1 MTNKTNQVLKVPEEL
16 SGQRI
21 DLALTSML
29 KDISRSKIKNAILS
43 GRVLLNEE
51 IVFKLNSKLLGGE
64 LIEITFIEEEV
75 VETIPQKIE
84 LDIVSED
91 DDFIIVNKTSDLVVH
106 PGAGNKTNT
115 LLNGLLFEFP
125 ELKKLPRGGIVH
137 RLDKDTSGLM
147 VIAKNE
153 KSLLNL
159 SAQISSREVTR
170 IYQAFVVGRITKSG
184 KIDEPIGRH
193 PSNRQKQS
201 VVASGKEAI
210 THYSLETTYGN
221 YSHLVLRLETGRTH
235 QIRVHLSHMG
245 FPIIGDPLYGR
256 KRRFAKSTDSK
267 LREVI
272 EQFPRQ
278 ALHAS
283 SLAFLHPTSNKK
295 IEFMSELPKDIK
307 SLETKLAQLSQ

>member
-43 GRVLLNEE
+43 GRVMLNEE

-75 VETIPQKIE
+75 VETIPQKIG

-193 PSNRQKQS
+193 PSNRQKQT
-201 VVASGKEAI
+201 VLTSGKEAL
-210 THYSLETTYGN
+210 SLI
-221 YSHLVLRLETGRTH
+221 H
-235 QIRVHLSHMG
+235 I
-245 FPIIGDPLYGR
+245 
-256 KRRFAKSTDSK
+256 
-267 LREVI
+267 
-272 EQFPRQ
+272 
-278 ALHAS
+278 
-283 SLAFLHPTSNKK
+283 
-295 IEFMSELPKDIK
+295 
-307 SLETKLAQLSQ
+307 

>member
-1 MTNKTNQVLKVPEEL
+1 MWLEKQKL
-16 SGQRI
+16 
-21 DLALTSML
+21 
-29 KDISRSKIKNAILS
+29 SRSKIKNAILS

-75 VETIPQKIE
+75 VETIPQKIG

-201 VVASGKEAI
+201 VLTSGKEAI
-210 THYSLETTYGN
+210 THYSLKTTYGN

-283 SLAFLHPTSNKK
+283 SLAFLHPRSNEK
-295 IEFMSELPKDIK
+295 IEFTSELPKDIK

>member
-1 MTNKTNQVLKVPEEL
+1 MTIETNKVLKVPEAL

-21 DLALTSML
+21 DLALTAML
-29 KDISRSKIKNAILS
+29 SGVSRSKIKTSILD

-51 IVFKLNSKLLGGE
+51 IVSKLNTKLHGGE
-64 LIEITFIEEEV
+64 VIEITFIEEEV
-75 VETIPQKIE
+75 VETIPQEIN
-84 LDIVSED
+84 LDIVDED
-91 DDFIIVNKTSDLVVH
+91 ADFIVVNKTPDLVVH

-115 LLNGLLFEFP
+115 LLNGLLFKFP

-147 VIAKNE
+147 VVAKNE
-153 KSLLNL
+153 KSLFNL
-159 SAQISSREVTR
+159 SNQISNRTVTR
-170 IYQAFVVGRITKSG
+170 IYQAFVVGKISKSG

-201 VVASGKEAI
+201 VLSSGKEAI
-210 THYSLETTYGN
+210 THYSLEVTYGN
-221 YSHLVLRLETGRTH
+221 YSHLFLRLETGRTH
-235 QIRVHLSHMG
+235 QIRVHLSHLG

-283 SLAFLHPTSNKK
+283 SLGFLHPSTNKK
-295 IEFMSELPKDIK
+295 IEFTIELPKDIK
-307 SLETKLAQLSQ
+307 NLEAKLAQLS

>member
-1 MTNKTNQVLKVPEEL
+1 MTIETNKVLKVPEAL

-21 DLALTSML
+21 DLALTAML
-29 KDISRSKIKNAILS
+29 SGVSRSKIKTSILD

-51 IVFKLNSKLLGGE
+51 IVSKLNTKLHGGE
-64 LIEITFIEEEV
+64 VIEITFIEEEV
-75 VETIPQKIE
+75 VETIPQEIN
-84 LDIVSED
+84 LDIVDED
-91 DDFIIVNKTSDLVVH
+91 ADFIVVNKTPDLVVH

-115 LLNGLLFEFP
+115 LLNGLLFKFP

-147 VIAKNE
+147 VVAKNE
-153 KSLLNL
+153 KSLFNL
-159 SAQISSREVTR
+159 SNQISNRTVTR
-170 IYQAFVVGRITKSG
+170 IYQAFVVGKISKSG

-201 VVASGKEAI
+201 VLSSGKEAI
-210 THYSLETTYGN
+210 THYSLGATYGN
-221 YSHLVLRLETGRTH
+221 YSHLFLRLETGRTH
-235 QIRVHLSHMG
+235 QIRVHLSHLG

-283 SLAFLHPTSNKK
+283 SLGFLHPSTNKK
-295 IEFMSELPKDIK
+295 IEFTIELPKDIK
-307 SLETKLAQLSQ
+307 NLEAKLAQLY

>member
-1 MTNKTNQVLKVPEEL
+1 MYKRQ
-16 SGQRI
+16 
-21 DLALTSML
+21 
-29 KDISRSKIKNAILS
+29 
-43 GRVLLNEE
+43 
-51 IVFKLNSKLLGGE
+51 
-64 LIEITFIEEEV
+64 
-75 VETIPQKIE
+75 
-84 LDIVSED
+84 
-91 DDFIIVNKTSDLVVH
+91 
-106 PGAGNKTNT
+106 

-201 VVASGKEAI
+201 VLTSGKEAI
-210 THYSLETTYGN
+210 THYSLKTTYGN

-283 SLAFLHPTSNKK
+283 SLAFLHPRSNEK
-295 IEFMSELPKDIK
+295 IEFTSELPKDIK

>member
-43 GRVLLNEE
+43 GRVMLNEE

-75 VETIPQKIE
+75 VETIPQKID

-125 ELKKLPRGGIVH
+125 ELKKLPNHLIH
-137 RLDKDTSGLM
+137 EPWKINFLE
-147 VIAKNE
+147 E
-153 KSLLNL
+153 KSLNF
-159 SAQISSREVTR
+159 SIKKNYIETIVDNTRSTR
-170 IYQAFVVGRITKSG
+170 IAKETIW
-184 KIDEPIGRH
+184 KIKKT
-193 PSNRQKQS
+193 S
-201 VVASGKEAI
+201 EARNI
-210 THYSLETTYGN
+210 AN
-221 YSHLVLRLETGRTH
+221 
-235 QIRVHLSHMG
+235 QIVE
-245 FPIIGDPLYGR
+245 
-256 KRRFAKSTDSK
+256 K
-267 LREVI
+267 
-272 EQFPRQ
+272 
-278 ALHAS
+278 HAS
-283 SLAFLHPTSNKK
+283 LGRR
-295 IEFMSELPKDIK
+295 
-307 SLETKLAQLSQ
+307 

>member
-1 MTNKTNQVLKVPEEL
+1 MYKRQ
-16 SGQRI
+16 
-21 DLALTSML
+21 
-29 KDISRSKIKNAILS
+29 
-43 GRVLLNEE
+43 
-51 IVFKLNSKLLGGE
+51 
-64 LIEITFIEEEV
+64 
-75 VETIPQKIE
+75 
-84 LDIVSED
+84 ED
-91 DDFIIVNKTSDLVVH
+91 DDFIILNKTSDLVVH

-115 LLNGLLFEFP
+115 LLNGLSFEFP

-283 SLAFLHPTSNKK
+283 SLAFLHPRSNKK

>member
-1 MTNKTNQVLKVPEEL
+1 MTIETNKVLKVPETL

-21 DLALTSML
+21 DLALTAML
-29 KDISRSKIKNAILS
+29 SGVSRSKIKTSILD

-51 IVFKLNSKLLGGE
+51 IVSKLNTKLLGGE
-64 LIEITFIEEEV
+64 VIEITFIEEEV
-75 VETIPQKIE
+75 VETIPQEIN
-84 LDIVSED
+84 LDIVDED
-91 DDFIIVNKTSDLVVH
+91 ADFIVVNKTPDLVVH

-115 LLNGLLFEFP
+115 LLNGLLFKFP

-153 KSLLNL
+153 KSLFNL
-159 SAQISSREVTR
+159 SNQISNRTVTR
-170 IYQAFVVGRITKSG
+170 IYQAFVVGKISKSG

-201 VVASGKEAI
+201 VLFSGKEAI
-210 THYSLETTYGN
+210 THYSLGATYGN
-221 YSHLVLRLETGRTH
+221 YSHLFLRLETGRTH
-235 QIRVHLSHMG
+235 QIRVHLSHLG

-283 SLAFLHPTSNKK
+283 SLGFLHPSTNKK
-295 IEFMSELPKDIK
+295 IEFTIELPKDIK
-307 SLETKLAQLSQ
+307 NLEAKLAQLS

>member
-1 MTNKTNQVLKVPEEL
+1 MTIETNKVLKVPEAL
-16 SGQRI
+16 SGHRI
-21 DLALTSML
+21 DLALTAML
-29 KDISRSKIKNAILS
+29 SDVSRSKIKTSILD

-51 IVFKLNSKLLGGE
+51 IVSKLNTKLHGGE
-64 LIEITFIEEEV
+64 VIEITFIEEEV
-75 VETIPQKIE
+75 VETIPQEIN
-84 LDIVSED
+84 LDIVDED
-91 DDFIIVNKTSDLVVH
+91 VDFIVVNKTPDLVVH

-115 LLNGLLFEFP
+115 LLNGLLFKFP

-147 VIAKNE
+147 VVAKNE
-153 KSLLNL
+153 KSLFNL
-159 SAQISSREVTR
+159 SNQISNRTVTR
-170 IYQAFVVGRITKSG
+170 IYQAFVVGKISKSG

-201 VVASGKEAI
+201 VLSSGKEAI
-210 THYSLETTYGN
+210 THYSLEATYGN
-221 YSHLVLRLETGRTH
+221 YSHLFLRLETGRTH
-235 QIRVHLSHMG
+235 QIRVHLSHLG

-283 SLAFLHPTSNKK
+283 SLGFLHPSTNKK
-295 IEFMSELPKDIK
+295 IEFTIELPKDIK
-307 SLETKLAQLSQ
+307 NLEAKLAQLS

>member
-1 MTNKTNQVLKVPEEL
+1 ML
-16 SGQRI
+16 SGV
-21 DLALTSML
+21 
-29 KDISRSKIKNAILS
+29 SRSKIKTSILD

-51 IVFKLNSKLLGGE
+51 IVSKLNTKLHGGE
-64 LIEITFIEEEV
+64 VIEITFIEEEV
-75 VETIPQKIE
+75 VETIPQEIN
-84 LDIVSED
+84 LDIVDED
-91 DDFIIVNKTSDLVVH
+91 ADFIVVNKTPDLVVH

-115 LLNGLLFEFP
+115 LLNGLLFKFP

-147 VIAKNE
+147 VVAKNE
-153 KSLLNL
+153 KSLFNL
-159 SAQISSREVTR
+159 SNQISNRTVTR
-170 IYQAFVVGRITKSG
+170 IYQAFVVGKISKSG

-201 VVASGKEAI
+201 VLSSGKEAI
-210 THYSLETTYGN
+210 THYSLEVTYGN
-221 YSHLVLRLETGRTH
+221 YSHLFLRLETGRTH
-235 QIRVHLSHMG
+235 QIRVHLSHLG

-283 SLAFLHPTSNKK
+283 SLGFLHPSTNKK
-295 IEFMSELPKDIK
+295 IEFTIELPKDIK
-307 SLETKLAQLSQ
+307 NLEAKLAQLS

>member
-29 KDISRSKIKNAILS
+29 KDISRSKIKNAILN

-91 DDFIIVNKTSDLVVH
+91 DDFIILNKTSDLVVH

-283 SLAFLHPTSNKK
+283 SLAFLHPRSNKK

>member
-1 MTNKTNQVLKVPEEL
+1 M
-16 SGQRI
+16 
-21 DLALTSML
+21 
-29 KDISRSKIKNAILS
+29 
-43 GRVLLNEE
+43 LNEE

-75 VETIPQKIE
+75 VETIPQKIG

-125 ELKKLPRGGIVH
+125 ELKKLHRGGIVH

-201 VVASGKEAI
+201 VLTSGKEAI
-210 THYSLETTYGN
+210 THYSLKTTYGN

-283 SLAFLHPTSNKK
+283 SLAFLHPRSNEK
-295 IEFMSELPKDIK
+295 IEFTSELPKDIK

>member
-1 MTNKTNQVLKVPEEL
+1 MTIETNKVLKVPEAL

-21 DLALTSML
+21 DLALTAML
-29 KDISRSKIKNAILS
+29 SDVSRSKIKTSILD

-51 IVFKLNSKLLGGE
+51 IVSKLNTKLHGGE
-64 LIEITFIEEEV
+64 VIEITFIEEEV
-75 VETIPQKIE
+75 VETIPQEIN
-84 LDIVSED
+84 LDIVDED
-91 DDFIIVNKTSDLVVH
+91 ADFIVVNKTPDLVVH

-115 LLNGLLFEFP
+115 LLNGLLFKFP

-147 VIAKNE
+147 VVAKNE
-153 KSLLNL
+153 KSLFNL
-159 SAQISSREVTR
+159 SNQISNRTVTR
-170 IYQAFVVGRITKSG
+170 IYQAFVVGKISKSG

-201 VVASGKEAI
+201 VLSSGKEAI
-210 THYSLETTYGN
+210 THYSLEVTYGN
-221 YSHLVLRLETGRTH
+221 YSHLFLRLETGRTH
-235 QIRVHLSHMG
+235 QIRVHLSHLG

-283 SLAFLHPTSNKK
+283 SLGFLHPSTNKK
-295 IEFMSELPKDIK
+295 IEFTIELPKDIK
-307 SLETKLAQLSQ
+307 NLEAKLAQLS

>member
-1 MTNKTNQVLKVPEEL
+1 MTIETNKVLKVPETL

-21 DLALTSML
+21 DLALTAML
-29 KDISRSKIKNAILS
+29 SGVSRSKIKTSILD

-51 IVFKLNSKLLGGE
+51 IVSKLNTKLHGGE
-64 LIEITFIEEEV
+64 VIEITFIEEEV
-75 VETIPQKIE
+75 VETIPQEIN
-84 LDIVSED
+84 LDIVDED
-91 DDFIIVNKTSDLVVH
+91 VDFIVVNKTPDLVVH

-115 LLNGLLFEFP
+115 LLNGLLFKFP

-147 VIAKNE
+147 VVAKNE
-153 KSLLNL
+153 KSLFNL
-159 SAQISSREVTR
+159 SNQISNRTVTR
-170 IYQAFVVGRITKSG
+170 IYQAFVVGKISKSG

-201 VVASGKEAI
+201 VLSSGKEAI
-210 THYSLETTYGN
+210 THYSLGATYGN
-221 YSHLVLRLETGRTH
+221 YSHLFLRLETGRTH
-235 QIRVHLSHMG
+235 QIRVHLSHLG

-283 SLAFLHPTSNKK
+283 SLGFLHPSTNKK
-295 IEFMSELPKDIK
+295 IEFTIELPKDIK
-307 SLETKLAQLSQ
+307 NLEAKLAQLY

>member
-1 MTNKTNQVLKVPEEL
+1 MTIETNKVLKVPETL

-21 DLALTSML
+21 DLALTAML
-29 KDISRSKIKNAILS
+29 SGVSRSKIKTSILD

-51 IVFKLNSKLLGGE
+51 IVSKLNTKLLGGE
-64 LIEITFIEEEV
+64 VIEITFIEEEV
-75 VETIPQKIE
+75 VETIPQEIN
-84 LDIVSED
+84 LDIVDED
-91 DDFIIVNKTSDLVVH
+91 ADFIVVNKTPDLVVH

-115 LLNGLLFEFP
+115 LLNGLLFKFP

-147 VIAKNE
+147 VVAKNE
-153 KSLLNL
+153 KSLFNL
-159 SAQISSREVTR
+159 SNQISNRTVTR
-170 IYQAFVVGRITKSG
+170 IYQAFVVGKISKSG

-201 VVASGKEAI
+201 VLSSGKEAI
-210 THYSLETTYGN
+210 THYSLGATYGN
-221 YSHLVLRLETGRTH
+221 YSHLFLRLETGRTH
-235 QIRVHLSHMG
+235 QIRVHLSHLG

-283 SLAFLHPTSNKK
+283 SLGFLHPSTNKK
-295 IEFMSELPKDIK
+295 IEFTIELPKDIK
-307 SLETKLAQLSQ
+307 NLEAKLAQLY

>member
-1 MTNKTNQVLKVPEEL
+1 MTIETNKVLKVPEAL

-21 DLALTSML
+21 DLALTAML
-29 KDISRSKIKNAILS
+29 SGVSRSKIKTSILD

-51 IVFKLNSKLLGGE
+51 IVSKLNTKIHGGE
-64 LIEITFIEEEV
+64 VIEITFIEEEV
-75 VETIPQKIE
+75 VETIPQEIN
-84 LDIVSED
+84 LDIVDED
-91 DDFIIVNKTSDLVVH
+91 ADFIVVNKTPDLVVH

-115 LLNGLLFEFP
+115 LLNGLLFKFP

-147 VIAKNE
+147 VVAKNE
-153 KSLLNL
+153 KSLFNL
-159 SAQISSREVTR
+159 SNQISNRTVTR
-170 IYQAFVVGRITKSG
+170 IYQAFVVGKISKSG

-201 VVASGKEAI
+201 VLSSGKEAI
-210 THYSLETTYGN
+210 THYSLEVTYGN
-221 YSHLVLRLETGRTH
+221 YSHLFLRLETGRTH
-235 QIRVHLSHMG
+235 QIRVHLSHLG

-283 SLAFLHPTSNKK
+283 SLGFLHPSTNKK
-295 IEFMSELPKDIK
+295 IEFTIELPKDIK
-307 SLETKLAQLSQ
+307 NLEAKLAQLS

>member
-1 MTNKTNQVLKVPEEL
+1 MTIETNKVLKVPEAL

-21 DLALTSML
+21 DLALTAML
-29 KDISRSKIKNAILS
+29 SDVSRSKIKTSILD

-51 IVFKLNSKLLGGE
+51 IVSKLNTKLHGGE
-64 LIEITFIEEEV
+64 VIEITFIEEEV
-75 VETIPQKIE
+75 VETIPQEIN
-84 LDIVSED
+84 LDIVDED
-91 DDFIIVNKTSDLVVH
+91 VDFIVVNKTPDLVVH

-115 LLNGLLFEFP
+115 LLNGLLFKFP

-147 VIAKNE
+147 VVAKNE
-153 KSLLNL
+153 KSLFNL
-159 SAQISSREVTR
+159 SNQISNRTVTR
-170 IYQAFVVGRITKSG
+170 IYQAFVVGKISKSG

-201 VVASGKEAI
+201 VLSSGKEAI
-210 THYSLETTYGN
+210 THYSLGATYGN
-221 YSHLVLRLETGRTH
+221 YSHLFLRLETGRTH
-235 QIRVHLSHMG
+235 QIRVHLSHLG

-283 SLAFLHPTSNKK
+283 SLGFLHPSTNKK
-295 IEFMSELPKDIK
+295 IEFTIELPKDIK
-307 SLETKLAQLSQ
+307 NLEAKLAQLY

>member
-1 MTNKTNQVLKVPEEL
+1 MTIETNKVLKVPETL

-21 DLALTSML
+21 DLALTAML
-29 KDISRSKIKNAILS
+29 SDVSRSKIKTSILD

-51 IVFKLNSKLLGGE
+51 IVSKLNTKLHGGE
-64 LIEITFIEEEV
+64 VIEITFIEEEV
-75 VETIPQKIE
+75 VETIPQEIN
-84 LDIVSED
+84 LDIVDED
-91 DDFIIVNKTSDLVVH
+91 ADFIVVNKTPDLVVH

-115 LLNGLLFEFP
+115 LLNGLLFKFP

-147 VIAKNE
+147 VVAKNE
-153 KSLLNL
+153 KSLFNL
-159 SAQISSREVTR
+159 SNQISNRTVTR
-170 IYQAFVVGRITKSG
+170 IYQAFVVGKISKSG

-201 VVASGKEAI
+201 VLSSGKEAI
-210 THYSLETTYGN
+210 THYSLGATYGN
-221 YSHLVLRLETGRTH
+221 YSHLFLRLETGRTH
-235 QIRVHLSHMG
+235 QIRVHLSHLG

-283 SLAFLHPTSNKK
+283 SLGFLHPSTNKK
-295 IEFMSELPKDIK
+295 IEFTIELPKDIK
-307 SLETKLAQLSQ
+307 NLEAKLAQLS